1 VTVEKYFFE
10 KNEHVLQSSINVF
23 FEELLDMSQDEFRQ
37 WVIDYR
43 KTMLESWDRYGCP
56 PRSGADEKKIVKS
69 FNSLSSHPVHKFEY
83 TDKLGC
89 SFGKKNDVI
98 LNTARAG
105 TEVDQFF
112 PTMMKARIN
121 YNIKSDGHSVYDMF
135 NDDKF
140 LERMVKG
147 SQRHFKRDSFY
158 HYSHTMKLGDPSNII
173 SADSGFDFCEKCCQ
187 NKKLMES
194 MGYDYWI
201 SEKEESEGLST
212 GYYQID
218 QSKQLSLSAEQVK
231 VLYDRGCFTERN
243 ISNIDVNDLK
253 ADHVY
258 ILRLFKLGHKVFPK
272 AFTAFKI
279 GYIQVAVNFPP
290 MTAKYLYERF
300 TEHVKDQE
308 TIRIYDPSSGWGGR
322 ILGAMS
328 VRDDRRIHYIGTD
341 PNPENQIP
349 KEGISRYDYLANFF
363 NENTYRGNGV
373 FSHSNTFETFDECA
387 EDIKNNP
394 DFQKHKGKLDLVFTS
409 PPYFNREGYADDAKQ
424 SYQRYPGYQGWVD
437 GFLRPTL
444 ETAVEYL
451 RPQRYLLWNI
461 ADILMGKEYM
471 PLEEDSK
478 KILESLGMEYKGFL
492 KMAMASMPGQ
502 NRLDEN
508 GIPKCKNYCQVKGQ
522 YLKYEPVFV
531 FWKP

>member
-1 VTVEKYFFE
+1 MMKKYFFE
-10 KNEHVLQSSINVF
+10 KNTHVLNSEVNVF
-23 FEELLDMSQDEFRQ
+23 FENLLDMSDDEFRQ

-43 KTMLESWDRYGCP
+43 KKLIESWDNYGCA
-56 PRSGADEKKIVKS
+56 PRSGADEEKIIKT
-69 FNSLSSHPVHKFEY
+69 FNSLSSHPVHKFEH
-83 TDKLGC
+83 TDQLGC
-89 SFGKKNDVI
+89 SFEKKNDVI

-121 YNIKSDGHSVYDMF
+121 YNAKSDGHSVYDMF
-135 NDDKF
+135 SDDKY

-158 HYSHTMKLGDPSNII
+158 HYSHTMKLGDPSNVI

-187 NKKLMES
+187 NQQLMES
-194 MGYDYWI
+194 MGYDYWL

-212 GYYQID
+212 GYYRVD

-231 VLYDRGCFTERN
+231 TLHDRGCFTDRQ
-243 ISNIDVNDLK
+243 IANIDVNDLK
-253 ADHVY
+253 PDHVY
-258 ILRLFKLGHKVFPK
+258 ILRLYKLGQKIFPK
-272 AFTAFKI
+272 GFTAFKI

-308 TIRIYDPSSGWGGR
+308 VLRIYDPSSGWGGR

-328 VRDDRRIHYIGTD
+328 VRDDRRVHYIGTD

-349 KEGISRYDYLANFF
+349 EEDMSRYDYLAKFF
-363 NENTYRGNGV
+363 NDNTYRGNGI
-373 FSHSNTFETFDECA
+373 FSDANTFETYDECA

-394 DFQKHKGKLDLVFTS
+394 GFQKHKGKLDLVFTS
-409 PPYFNREGYADDAKQ
+409 PPYFNREGYANDDKQ

-471 PLEEDSK
+471 PLEKDSK
-478 KILESLGMEYKGFL
+478 DILESLGMEYKGFV

-508 GIPKCKNYCQVKGQ
+508 GIPKCKNYCKVNGQ

-531 FWKP
+531 FWKS